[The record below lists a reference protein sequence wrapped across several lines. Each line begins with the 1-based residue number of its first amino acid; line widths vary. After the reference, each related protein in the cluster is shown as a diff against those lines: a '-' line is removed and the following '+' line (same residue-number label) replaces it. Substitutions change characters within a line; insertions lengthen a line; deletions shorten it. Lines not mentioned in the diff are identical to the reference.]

1 MFNRFSR
8 SARAA
13 VQAAVEEAERR
24 GDARVGTEHLLL
36 GILHE
41 AGSSAARV
49 LGVDV
54 VTARAEL
61 QAMDVDALASVGIDL
76 GPGND
81 AFLAPRPSR
90 AGGHRPFTS
99 AAKAAL
105 VRTLVEA
112 QRRGD
117 RRLEPL
123 HLLLA
128 LLDADPREPVARLL
142 ARFDVDPAAVR
153 AQLSAAA

>member
-1 MFNRFSR
+1 
-8 SARAA
+8 
-13 VQAAVEEAERR
+13 
-24 GDARVGTEHLLL
+24 
-36 GILHE
+36 
-41 AGSSAARV
+41 
-49 LGVDV
+49 
-54 VTARAEL
+54 
-61 QAMDVDALASVGIDL
+61 
-76 GPGND
+76 
-81 AFLAPRPSR
+81 
-90 AGGHRPFTS
+90 
-99 AAKAAL
+99 L